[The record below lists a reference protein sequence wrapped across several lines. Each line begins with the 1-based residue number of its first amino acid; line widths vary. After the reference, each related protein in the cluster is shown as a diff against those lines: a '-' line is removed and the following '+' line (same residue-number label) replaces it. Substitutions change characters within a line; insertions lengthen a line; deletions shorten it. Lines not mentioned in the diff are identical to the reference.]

1 MQIQTKYAPAIVIIL
16 SKNSEVCPTNC
27 RDIKPKPPRSTAVV
41 PSTEAPPRNAL
52 AEIQHPRA
60 AVDVNIHN
68 DPLSN
73 PAIGHNNPGFLS
85 GAVSGLFSG
94 VTFNNSPVNI
104 NINLQANL
112 DGGRI

>member
-1 MQIQTKYAPAIVIIL
+1 MSHKL
-16 SKNSEVCPTNC
+16 SGYQAKAT
-27 RDIKPKPPRSTAVV
+27 STAVV

-52 AEIQHPRA
+52 AEIKHPRA

-85 GAVSGLFSG
+85 GAVKPRSNGTANGLFSG
-94 VTFNNSPVNI
+94 VTFNNSPVNSQHK
-104 NINLQANL
+104 LTSKP
-112 DGGRI
+112 